1 MVQDDAA
8 GRFRSGRPR
17 LLSYFSDNDRDGPGT
32 VCRRTAYRT
41 CMKARRRIGLICFGL
56 AVVWFVLCTVAGV
69 IAAEG
74 ALHPLRRS
82 FSFQMEAVAQ
92 ALAERD
98 HSILKEVSVS
108 GDDGALLKAWEIRP
122 EPWNGDAVLLLHGQS
137 DNRAGM
143 LGPADLLLRHRFS
156 VLLPDA
162 RAHGSSGGTIA
173 TYGIEES
180 SDIRDW
186 FRWIER
192 TEAPH
197 CVDALGDS
205 MGAAQLLESLN
216 REPGFCAV
224 VAESP
229 FANFREASFDRIGQ
243 QLGLGEW
250 AGRILLR
257 PAIETGLVYTR
268 WKYGVDLSGDEPDRA
283 VANSRVPVLLIHG
296 LKDNNLPARHSEMIL
311 ARNHGRNPNVSL
323 WEPVLAGHCG
333 AANAEPLEFEQ
344 RVIGWFE
351 DHRLHPPPQA
361 RQ

>member
-1 MVQDDAA
+1 MNL
-8 GRFRSGRPR
+8 P
-17 LLSYFSDNDRDGPGT
+17 
-32 VCRRTAYRT
+32 
-41 CMKARRRIGLICFGL
+41 RRIVLICSGL
-56 AVVWFVLCTVAGV
+56 AAVWFVLCSVAGV

-74 ALHPLRRS
+74 ALHPIRRS
-82 FSFQMEAVAQ
+82 VSLRMGAVAQ

-98 HSILKEVSVS
+98 HAILKEVSVL
-108 GDDGALLKAWEIRP
+108 GVDGVLLNGWEIQP

-143 LGPADLLLRHRFS
+143 LGPADLLLQHSFS

-173 TYGIEES
+173 TYGMKES
-180 SDIRDW
+180 DDIRDW

-205 MGAAQLLESLN
+205 MGGGQLLQSLN
-216 REPGFCAV
+216 QEPEFCAV

-229 FANFREASFDRIGQ
+229 FANFREASFDRMGQ

-250 AGRILLR
+250 AGRILMR
-257 PAIETGLVYTR
+257 PAIEIGLVYTR
-268 WKYGVDLSGDEPDRA
+268 WKYGVDLSRDEPDRA

-296 LKDNNLPARHSEMIL
+296 LRDNNIPSRHSEMIL

-323 WEPVLAGHCG
+323 WEPVSAGHCG
-333 AANAEPLEFEQ
+333 AANAEPREFEQ

-351 DHRLHPPPQA
+351 DHRLHPSPEA